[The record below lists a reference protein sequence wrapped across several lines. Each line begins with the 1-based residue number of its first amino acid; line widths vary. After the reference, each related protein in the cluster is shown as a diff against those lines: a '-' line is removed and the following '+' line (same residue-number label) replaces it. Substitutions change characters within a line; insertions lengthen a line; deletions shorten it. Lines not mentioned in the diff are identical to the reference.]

1 MTDQM
6 FFNIATLIVA
16 VGAVIISF
24 QVHRYNQRRNDELDH
39 SADIA
44 ELNAS
49 LGRLEHGLNSGLERI
64 SKLEGL
70 SEVSWR
76 VLEIYAGKTLHR
88 HGDEL
93 RIDYYLDNYESLTA
107 EEVQTF
113 VNRLHRIANDI
124 DIDSWCN
131 EPSLCTARIA
141 DGTRMAAAVEL
152 AAVIRRYGQQY
163 VLELPPDVIR

>member
-6 FFNIATLIVA
+6 FFNVATLVVA
-16 VGAVIISF
+16 VGAVVLSF
-24 QVHRYNQRRNDELDH
+24 QAHRYNQRRNDESDY

-44 ELNAS
+44 ALNTS

-93 RIDYYLDNYESLTA
+93 HIDYYLDNYKSLTA
-107 EEVQTF
+107 EEVQAF
-113 VNRLHRIANDI
+113 VNRLHQIANDI
-124 DIDSWCN
+124 DIGSWCN
-131 EPSLCTARIA
+131 ESTLCTARIA

-152 AAVIRRYGQQY
+152 AAIIRRYGQQY
-163 VLELPPDVIR
+163 LLELPPDVIP